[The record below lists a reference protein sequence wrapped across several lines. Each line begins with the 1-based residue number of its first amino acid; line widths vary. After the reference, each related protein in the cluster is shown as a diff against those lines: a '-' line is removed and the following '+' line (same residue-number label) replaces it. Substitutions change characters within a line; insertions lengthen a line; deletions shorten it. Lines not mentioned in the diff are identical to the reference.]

1 MEIPTGCQELASAAT
16 KFFAVI
22 GAKMSADYYGD
33 EQEGKLY
40 LLAPQW
46 SRLMMRGDLVDGK
59 LSKFEFTIHDHDGE
73 PLQGEYW
80 VKPNSPEELVDA
92 LFAKVWEELRLP
104 PTEALTAFV
113 GIQRELRKLL

>member
-1 MEIPTGCQELASAAT
+1 MEIPAGCQELVSAAT
-16 KFFAVI
+16 RLFGVI

-33 EQEGKLY
+33 RQGGKLY

-46 SRLMMRGDLVDGK
+46 SRLMMRGDIVDGK
-59 LSKFEFTIHDHDGE
+59 LSKFEFIIHDHDGE
-73 PLQGEYW
+73 HLQGEYL
-80 VKPNSPEELVDA
+80 VKPNPPEELLEA

-113 GIQRELRKLL
+113 GVKEELRKLL

>member
-59 LSKFEFTIHDHDGE
+59 LSKFEFTIHEGYT
-73 PLQGEYW
+73 LKGAYW
-80 VKPNSPEELVDA
+80 VKPNCPEAIVDA
-92 LFAKVWEELRLP
+92 LFADVWEELGLP
-104 PTEALTAFV
+104 STEALTAFV
-113 GIQRELRKLL
+113 RVQRELGKLL